1 MPGIAGI
8 IGVGPRAERLIA
20 VDAMVRCMMHER
32 FYTSGVY
39 ANEELGLW
47 TGWVCPQGTFADCMP
62 VWNEWKDICLIF
74 SGEDFADPAGIG
86 ALRAKGHVFDPE
98 NASYLV
104 HQYEETG
111 PGFLTRLDG
120 WFSGLL
126 VDLRERRVILF
137 NDRFG
142 VNRIYYH
149 ENGDGL
155 YFSSEAKSLLKI
167 LPNVR
172 QLDFRSLGEFISCGC
187 ILQNRTAFTGVS
199 TIPGGSAW
207 EFSPGRP
214 VRKNVFFK
222 KDAWEQQPLL
232 SRSDYYEKLKETWT
246 RVLPRYFG
254 GKARVGLSLTGGVD
268 SRMIL
273 AWAPCA
279 AGALPCYTFGS
290 RYRDCRDVRVS
301 REVARICRQ
310 PHEVI
315 PLGPEFLSRFPS
327 LAEKAVYIS
336 DGAMD
341 VTGSIDLYVQ
351 EMARQIAPVRLSG
364 VYGGEILRRLVMFK
378 PRVPEP
384 GILDPE
390 LMRFVEATPTTYAK
404 ELEGHRLSFT
414 AFKQAP
420 WYMTG
425 KFALERSQVTFRTPY
440 FSNDLVALAYQ
451 APPDMIPSIEPSL
464 RLIVDGNP
472 ALENVPTDR
481 GVMLRPIPG
490 LTRAANLYQEF
501 TFRAEYA
508 YDYGMPQWLASFD
521 SAVAPLHLERLF
533 LGRHKIGHFR
543 VWYRDELSRYVREI
557 LLDSRTLSRPYF
569 CRSRLEEAIRGH
581 LRGNRNHTV
590 EISKL
595 LTVELIQRQFIDN
608 GGRGD
613 GAGEDRTGSL
623 VTACGAGP
631 VE

>member
-1 MPGIAGI
+1 MS
-8 IGVGPRAERLIA
+8 A
-20 VDAMVRCMMHER
+20 VDAMVKCMMHER
-32 FYTSGVY
+32 FYTSGTY
-39 ANEELGLW
+39 ANEDLGLW
-47 TGWVCPQGTFADCMP
+47 TGWVCPKGTFSDCMP
-62 VWNEWKDICLIF
+62 VWNERKDICLIF
-74 SGEDFADPAGIG
+74 SGEDFADPAAID
-86 ALRAKGHVFDPE
+86 ALRANGHVFDRE

-104 HQYEETG
+104 HQYEEMG
-111 PGFLTRLDG
+111 SGFLAQIDG

-126 VDLRERRVILF
+126 VDLREHKIILF
-137 NDRFG
+137 NDRYG

-149 ENGDGL
+149 ETSDNL
-155 YFSSEAKSLLKI
+155 YFASEAKSLLKV
-167 LPNVR
+167 LPDVR
-172 QLDFRSLGEFISCGC
+172 QLDLRSIGEFISCGC

-199 TIPGGSAW
+199 ATPGGSAW

-214 VRKNVFFK
+214 VRKNVYFK
-222 KDAWEQQPLL
+222 KDSWEQQSLL
-232 SRSDYYEKLKETWT
+232 SGADYYEKLKETWAKI
-246 RVLPRYFG
+246 LPRYFR
-254 GKARVGLSLTGGVD
+254 GKERAGLSLTGGVD

-273 AWAPCA
+273 AWAQCA

-290 RYRDCRDVRVS
+290 RYRDCADVTIS
-301 REVARICRQ
+301 REIARICHQ

-315 PLGPEFLSRFPS
+315 TLGPEFLSRFSS

-341 VTGSIDLYVQ
+341 VTGAIDLYVQ

-378 PRVPEP
+378 PRVTKP

-390 LMRFVEATPTTYAK
+390 LTQSVEATAATYAR

-425 KFALERSQVTFRTPY
+425 KFALERSQVTIRTPY
-440 FSNDLVALAYQ
+440 FSNELVALAYQ
-451 APPDMIPSIEPSL
+451 APPDVVPSIEPSL
-464 RLIVDGNP
+464 RLIADGNP
-472 ALENVPTDR
+472 ALENVRTDR

-490 LTRAANLYQEF
+490 LTRAANFYKEF

-508 YDYGMPQWLASFD
+508 YDYGMPQWLAGVD
-521 SAVAPLHLERLF
+521 SAFAPLHLERLF

-543 VWYRDELSRYVREI
+543 VWYRDELSRYVKEI
-557 LLDSRTLSRPYF
+557 LLDSRTLGRPYF
-569 CRSRLEEAIRGH
+569 CRSRLEEAIKGH
-581 LRGNRNHTV
+581 LRGNQNHTV

-595 LTVELIQRQFIDN
+595 LTVELIQRQFIEQ
-608 GGRGD
+608 GGSHD
-613 GAGEDRTGSL
+613 GAGDDRTVSL
-623 VTACGAGP
+623 ATACAARP